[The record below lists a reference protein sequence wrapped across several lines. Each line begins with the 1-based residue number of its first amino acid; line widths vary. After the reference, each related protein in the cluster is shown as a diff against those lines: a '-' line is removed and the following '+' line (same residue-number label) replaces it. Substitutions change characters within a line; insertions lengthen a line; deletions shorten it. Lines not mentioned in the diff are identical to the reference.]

1 MAVPN
6 EAYQTYSLRDT
17 VSGTQRQV
25 FKFAKLTS
33 PYSTV
38 ADAKTLFKLDGVINE
53 GTSSFIGYV
62 EKNSA
67 NYIFHSP
74 LRMDSYLFGDSHIL
88 LTDGGLNRMADKP
101 VFQVQT
107 GNSTTI
113 NVITNSIFLRALFN
127 SSYYNVT
134 TAHYIDVAESEN
146 LNVTVS
152 TDSLGTI
159 NQNTSKQYTGDEIIV
174 PDDMI
179 FYVGK
184 TYPITLRAVNEEGAI
199 SSSVLS
205 LSPAPGAVNL
215 KFGSTLDAAIASQAA
230 STVYINRRITDA
242 EDSSDGVVFYS
253 NLEATGYVSTG
264 YYLSVAADELGH
276 YKYYRV
282 TNSSGR
288 VTEINSIVSRH
299 QDVYYYY
306 SAISAADA
314 ISGHSPS
321 EIVLYYKVEIT
332 PPDSDFE
339 NRTYFNGTFV
349 DSGYATQGYYVKEDR
364 TTSIYVGA
372 NGSAEVLIG

>member
-38 ADAKTLFKLDGVINE
+38 ADAKALFKLDGVINE

-67 NYIFHSP
+67 NYIFHST

-107 GNSTTI
+107 GSSTTI
-113 NVITNSIFLRALFN
+113 NVINNSIFLRALFN
-127 SSYYNVT
+127 SSYYNDT

-159 NQNTSKQYTGDEIIV
+159 NQNASKQYTGEEVII

-184 TYPITLRAVNEEGAI
+184 TYPIILRAVNEEGAI

-215 KFGSTLDAAIASQAA
+215 KYGSTLDSAIASQAA

-242 EDSSDGVVFYS
+242 IVSDGVVFYGS
-253 NLEATGYVSTG
+253 YDASTYAQSA
-264 YYLSVAADELGH
+264 YYLSIVADVFGH
-276 YKYYRV
+276 YKFYRV
-282 TNSSGR
+282 TGTEGA

-299 QDVYYYY
+299 QDVYHYY
-306 SAISAADA
+306 SPISSADA
-314 ISGHSPS
+314 ISQAEPS
-321 EIVLYYKVEIT
+321 AIILYYKVEIT
-332 PPDSDFE
+332 HPDSDFE
-339 NRTYFNGTFV
+339 NRTYFVSSFV
-349 DSGYATQGYYVKEDR
+349 DAAYAPQGYYVKEDR
-364 TTSIYVGA
+364 TTSIYIGVK
-372 NGSAEVLIG
+372 GSAEVLIG

>member
-1 MAVPN
+1 MAAPN
-6 EAYQTYSLRDT
+6 EAYQAYSLRDT

-74 LRMDSYLFGDSHIL
+74 LRMDLYLFGDSHIL

-101 VFQVQT
+101 VFQIQT

-113 NVITNSIFLRALFN
+113 NVIKNSIFLRALFN
-127 SSYYNVT
+127 SSYYNDT

-159 NQNTSKQYTGDEIIV
+159 NQNASKQYTGDEIII

-184 TYPITLRAVNEEGAI
+184 TYPIILRAVNEEGPI

-215 KFGSTLDAAIASQAA
+215 KYGSTLDAAIASQAA

-242 EDSSDGVVFYS
+242 IVSDGVVFYGS
-253 NLEATGYVSTG
+253 YDASTYAQSA
-264 YYLSVAADELGH
+264 YYLSIVADELGH
-276 YKYYRV
+276 YKFYRV
-282 TNSSGR
+282 TGTEGA

-299 QDVYYYY
+299 QDIYHYY
-306 SAISAADA
+306 STISPADA
-314 ISGHSPS
+314 ISQAEPS
-321 EIVLYYKVEIT
+321 AIVLYYKVEIT
-332 PPDSDFE
+332 PPDSSFE
-339 NRTYFNGTFV
+339 NRTYFVSSFV
-349 DSGYATQGYYVKEDR
+349 DAAYAAQGYYVKEDR

>member
-38 ADAKTLFKLDGVINE
+38 ADAKALFKLDGVINE

-62 EKNSA
+62 EKNSV
-67 NYIFHSP
+67 NYGFHSP

-107 GNSTTI
+107 GSSTTI
-113 NVITNSIFLRALFN
+113 NVIKNSIFLRALFS

-159 NQNTSKQYTGDEIIV
+159 NQNTSKQYTGDEVII

-184 TYPITLRAVNEEGAI
+184 TYPIILRAVNEEGAI

-215 KFGSTLDAAIASQAA
+215 RFGSTLDAAIASQAA

-242 EDSSDGVVFYS
+242 ETSADGVVFYS

-264 YYLSVAADELGH
+264 YYLSIVANELGY

-282 TNSSGR
+282 TNSSGQ

-299 QDVYYYY
+299 QDIYYYY

-339 NRTYFNGTFV
+339 NRTYFVSSFV
-349 DSGYATQGYYVKEDR
+349 DAAYAAPGYYVKEDR
-364 TTSIYVGA
+364 TTSIQIGV
-372 NGSAEVLIG
+372 NGSTEVLIG

>member
-1 MAVPN
+1 MAVPTD
-6 EAYQTYSLRDT
+6 AYQTYSLRDT

-33 PYSTV
+33 PYPTV

-62 EKNSA
+62 EKNST
-67 NYIFHSP
+67 NYAYHSP
-74 LRMDSYLFGDSHIL
+74 VRMDSYLFGDSHIL
-88 LTDGGLNRMADKP
+88 LTDGGLNRKADIP
-101 VFQVQT
+101 IFQTQT

-113 NVITNSIFLRALFN
+113 NVINNSILLRAFFN
-127 SSYYNVT
+127 SSYYNVISS
-134 TAHYIDVAESEN
+134 HYIDISNSEN
-146 LNVTVS
+146 LNIVIS
-152 TDSLGTI
+152 TDDLGVI
-159 NQNTSKQYTGDEIIV
+159 SQNSSKQYTGEEIYV
-174 PDDMI
+174 PDTMI
-179 FYVGK
+179 FYVGE
-184 TYPITLRAVNEEGAI
+184 TYVLILRAVNSEGEI
-199 SSSVLS
+199 SSSTLS
-205 LSPAPGAVNL
+205 LSPSPGAVNL
-215 KFGSTLDAAIASQAA
+215 KFGSTLDAAIASTAA
-230 STVYINRRITDA
+230 STVYVNRRITDA

-264 YYLSVAADELGH
+264 YYLSIVADELGH

-306 SAISAADA
+306 SAISEADA

-332 PPDSDFE
+332 PPNSDFE

-349 DSGYATQGYYVKEDR
+349 DSGYAT
-364 TTSIYVGA
+364 
-372 NGSAEVLIG
+372 